1 MAAAELHH
9 EKAPAAGAASGKR
22 LSKGVDQDKHA
33 MIYGSGEKQERRLT
47 ESRGIRPEG
56 VRNQFASSIVF

>member
-1 MAAAELHH
+1 MTAPEVHN
-9 EKAPAAGAASGKR
+9 EKAIAAGAASAKR
-22 LSKGVDQDKHA
+22 LSKGVDQDKRT